1 MELDLEVV
9 ILAFLGYLG
18 INNVFQNSSA
28 LIDYFSAV
36 QTLTQG
42 GLQEVQKMNFTKVR
56 TVVLTSLHEIHI
68 NLITALGMKIIFHIV
83 VNIDISTTKS
93 FYD

>member
-1 MELDLEVV
+1 MELDHEVV
-9 ILAFLGYLG
+9 ILAFLGSLG
-18 INNVFQNSSA
+18 VNNVFQNSSA

-56 TVVLTSLHEIHI
+56 TGVLTSLHEIRV
-68 NLITALGMKIIFHIV
+68 NSFTALLMVQKEY
-83 VNIDISTTKS
+83 SM
-93 FYD
+93 

>member
-1 MELDLEVV
+1 MELDCEVV
-9 ILAFLGYLG
+9 IMAFLGSLG
-18 INNVFQNSSA
+18 VNNVFQNSAA

-56 TVVLTSLHEIHI
+56 TGVLTSLHEIHMSL
-68 NLITALGMKIIFHIV
+68 NLIIALLVLK
-83 VNIDISTTKS
+83 
-93 FYD
+93 

>member
-1 MELDLEVV
+1 MEYDREVV
-9 ILAFLGYLG
+9 ILAFLGSLG
-18 INNVFQNSSA
+18 VNNVFQNSSA

-56 TVVLTSLHEIHI
+56 TGVLTSLHEIRV
-68 NLITALGMKIIFHIV
+68 NSFTALLMVQKEY
-83 VNIDISTTKS
+83 SM
-93 FYD
+93 

>member
-1 MELDLEVV
+1 MELDCEV
-9 ILAFLGYLG
+9 IIFAFLGSLG
-18 INNVFQNSSA
+18 VNNVFQNSSA

-56 TVVLTSLHEIHI
+56 TGVLTSLHEIHI
-68 NLITALGMKIIFHIV
+68 NLITALGMKIIFYIV
-83 VNIDISTTKS
+83 VNIDISKTKS

>member
-1 MELDLEVV
+1 MELDREVV
-9 ILAFLGYLG
+9 ILAFLGSLG
-18 INNVFQNSSA
+18 VNNVFQNSSA

-56 TVVLTSLHEIHI
+56 TGVLTSLHEIHI
-68 NLITALGMKIIFHIV
+68 NLITALLVLKEYSM
-83 VNIDISTTKS
+83 
-93 FYD
+93 

>member
-1 MELDLEVV
+1 MNEVV
-9 ILAFLGYLG
+9 ILAFLGSLG
-18 INNVFQNSSA
+18 VNNVFQNSSA

-56 TVVLTSLHEIHI
+56 TDVLTSLHEIR
-68 NLITALGMKIIFHIV
+68 
-83 VNIDISTTKS
+83 VNS
-93 FYD
+93 FTEYSM

>member
-1 MELDLEVV
+1 MWNKTLKIV
-9 ILAFLGYLG
+9 ILAFLGSLG
-18 INNVFQNSSA
+18 VNNVFQNSSA

-56 TVVLTSLHEIHI
+56 TGGLTSLHEIRV
-68 NLITALGMKIIFHIV
+68 NSFTALLMVQKEY
-83 VNIDISTTKS
+83 SM
-93 FYD
+93 

>member
-1 MELDLEVV
+1 MELDHEVV
-9 ILAFLGYLG
+9 ILAFLGSLG
-18 INNVFQNSSA
+18 VNNVFQNSSA

-56 TVVLTSLHEIHI
+56 TGVLTSLHEIRV
-68 NLITALGMKIIFHIV
+68 NSFTALLMVQKEY
-83 VNIDISTTKS
+83 TM
-93 FYD
+93 

>member
-1 MELDLEVV
+1 MELDLEIV
-9 ILAFLGYLG
+9 ILAFLGSLG
-18 INNVFQNSSA
+18 VNNVFQNSSA

-56 TVVLTSLHEIHI
+56 TGVLTSLHEIRV
-68 NLITALGMKIIFHIV
+68 NSFTALLMVQKEY
-83 VNIDISTTKS
+83 SM
-93 FYD
+93 

>member
-1 MELDLEVV
+1 MELVCEVV
-9 ILAFLGYLG
+9 IMAFLGSLG
-18 INNVFQNSSA
+18 VNNVFQNSSA

-56 TVVLTSLHEIHI
+56 TGVLTSLHEIRV
-68 NLITALGMKIIFHIV
+68 NSFTALLMVQKEY
-83 VNIDISTTKS
+83 SM
-93 FYD
+93 